1 MNQEK
6 LLHDVISL
14 PQFAQQEVIDFIAF
28 MKLRYGNASE
38 KGNNNLSDIENEPFI
53 GMWRNRDDMDDS
65 RDWVR
70 NLRMNE
76 WSENID

>member
-1 MNQEK
+1 MIMNQEK

-14 PQFAQQEVIDFIAF
+14 PQFAQKEVIDFIAF

-38 KGNNNLSDIENEPFI
+38 KSNNNLPDIENEPFI
-53 GMWRNRDDMDDS
+53 GMWCNRDDMDDS

-76 WSENID
+76 WS

>member
-1 MNQEK
+1 MIMNQEK

-38 KGNNNLSDIENEPFI
+38 KSNKNLPEIANEPFI
-53 GMWRNRDDMDDS
+53 GMWCNRDDMDDS

-76 WSENID
+76 WS

>member
-1 MNQEK
+1 MIMNQEK

-28 MKLRYGNASE
+28 LKLRYDNSSE
-38 KGNNNLSDIENEPFI
+38 KSNDNLSDIGNEPFI
-53 GMWRNRDDMDDS
+53 GMWCNRDDMDDS

-76 WSENID
+76 WS

>member
-1 MNQEK
+1 M
-6 LLHDVISL
+6 

-28 MKLRYGNASE
+28 IKLRYGNTSE
-38 KGNNNLSDIENEPFI
+38 KSNENLPDIENEPFI

-70 NLRMNE
+70 NEINGVTTTLNLRMNE
-76 WSENID
+76 WS

>member
-1 MNQEK
+1 MIMNQEK

-28 MKLRYGNASE
+28 MKLRYGNAFE
-38 KGNNNLSDIENEPFI
+38 KSNNNLPEIENEAFI
-53 GMWRNRDDMDDS
+53 GMWCNRDDMDDS

-76 WSENID
+76 WS

>member
-1 MNQEK
+1 MIMNQEK

-28 MKLRYGNASE
+28 MKLRYDNASE
-38 KGNNNLSDIENEPFI
+38 KSNNNLPDIENEPFI
-53 GMWRNRDDMDDS
+53 GMWCNRDDMDDS
-65 RDWVR
+65 RDWVQ

-76 WSENID
+76 WS